1 MSKYIMALCAIAEAY
16 TTLRHSGGVINVDA
30 FQSALSVLALVA
42 IAEWYF
48 GALIKKRIARLKGTR
63 K

>member
-1 MSKYIMALCAIAEAY
+1 MSKYIVALCAIAGAY
-16 TTLRHSGGVINVDA
+16 TTLRYSVGVINVDT

-48 GALIKKRIARLKGTR
+48 GGQ
-63 K
+63 